1 MGTFGWSMIVSR
13 RVCVTAVAV
22 LICAVGGWGDM
33 FGQVEWQDDFEDGNY
48 TSNPVWDTFSSPG
61 SSAAVSTWEGDYALG
76 PSAMYIGDPLY
87 SGWSGAYVD
96 QVEGNQGIL
105 GWLDIS
111 QAQSDDTAGVYMVR
125 YTESTVGG
133 MGTGYAMS
141 VNYSDSEQLWT
152 QFWQFDDTSMA
163 EITDAVQIS
172 DSYGDVWVRFQAM
185 GDGTGTRLFGR
196 AWVDGESEPTSW
208 LLDSDI
214 PGSSS
219 GITNFYDTGRG
230 GVAVANLDS
239 EMPSAL
245 MYFDDVSFHTPE
257 PGTLGL
263 LAAGVGALILRRR
276 RSR

>member
-48 TSNPVWDTFSSPG
+48 TSNPAWDTFSSPG

-163 EITDAVQIS
+163 ATSGSGSRRWGTAPALGFSGERGWTGSRNQRVGCWTAISRAAAVAS
-172 DSYGDVWVRFQAM
+172 
-185 GDGTGTRLFGR
+185 
-196 AWVDGESEPTSW
+196 PTSM
-208 LLDSDI
+208 
-214 PGSSS
+214 
-219 GITNFYDTGRG
+219 TRG
-230 GVAVANLDS
+230 AAVWRW
-239 EMPSAL
+239 PIW
-245 MYFDDVSFHTPE
+245 TPKC
-257 PGTLGL
+257 P
-263 LAAGVGALILRRR
+263 LRSCTSTMSHSTH
-276 RSR
+276 RSRARSDCSQPVLGP